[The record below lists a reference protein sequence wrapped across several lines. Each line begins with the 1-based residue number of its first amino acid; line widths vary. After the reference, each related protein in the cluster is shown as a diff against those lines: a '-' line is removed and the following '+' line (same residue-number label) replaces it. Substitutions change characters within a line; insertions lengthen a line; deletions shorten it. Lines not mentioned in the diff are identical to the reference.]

1 MNPSPSNWLLSLM
14 LLFVASEAGILVH
27 KVDLLIY
34 NDLQNGTFLTI
45 HCKSKQDDLG
55 VHLLA
60 YRDYFEVKFRPNMFG
75 TTLFYCSM
83 QWDATRHWFDI
94 YTSERDTCTYCSW
107 NVRPDGPCLMESDK
121 SKNSTTCYHWN

>member
-1 MNPSPSNWLLSLM
+1 MNPSPINWLLSLM

-55 VHLLA
+55 VQLLA
-60 YRDYFEVKFRPNMFG
+60 YRDYFEVN
-75 TTLFYCSM
+75 M

-107 NVRPDGPCLMESDK
+107 NVRPNGPCLMESDK